1 MVTQVAGSRF
11 RGRRHEVRLS
21 FTPQE
26 QAARMPAVYCP
37 RLIFGF
43 LLAALAWPAVPAAS
57 AALVSYA
64 KVRPDATLLVG
75 SRMVRLYGI
84 YIPPSG
90 RTCRPNLRPV
100 KCGSNAALAL
110 DFKIRGF
117 VHCQQV
123 HRNRDRSITA
133 LCRNKGVDL
142 SAYLIERGWAVA
154 LPNGPFEYQVLERIA
169 RARNMGVWGMH
180 GVAITSSSGTR

>member
-1 MVTQVAGSRF
+1 MIASNCT
-11 RGRRHEVRLS
+11 
-21 FTPQE
+21 
-26 QAARMPAVYCP
+26 
-37 RLIFGF
+37 RLILGW
-43 LLAALAWPAVPAAS
+43 LLAALAWLAVPEAS

-64 KVRPDATLLVG
+64 TVRPDATLRVG
-75 SRMVRLYGI
+75 SRLVRLYGI
-84 YIPPSG
+84 YIPPMG
-90 RTCRPNLRPV
+90 RTCRSTLRPA

-117 VHCQQV
+117 VNCQPV
-123 HRNRDRSITA
+123 RRHRDRSITA

-154 LPNGPFEYQVLERIA
+154 LPDGPFEYRVLERIA

-180 GVAITSSSGTR
+180 GVAVASSSSAR

>member
-1 MVTQVAGSRF
+1 MVTRVAGKHF
-11 RGRRHEVRLS
+11 RGPRRGVRLWL
-21 FTPQE
+21 TPVE
-26 QAARMPAVYCP
+26 QATGMIASYCT
-37 RLIFGF
+37 RVIFGF
-43 LLAALAWPAVPAAS
+43 LLVALAWLAVPAAS

-64 KVRPDATLLVG
+64 KVRPDATLVVG
-75 SRMVRLYGI
+75 SRLVRLYGI
-84 YIPPSG
+84 YIPPGG
-90 RTCRPNLRPV
+90 RTCRPNLRPA

-123 HRNRDRSITA
+123 LRHRDRSITA

-169 RARNMGVWGMH
+169 RERSMGVWGMH
-180 GVAITSSSGTR
+180 GIAINSSSGSR

>member
-1 MVTQVAGSRF
+1 MVTQVAGRRF
-11 RGRRHEVRLS
+11 RGPRRGRRLWPS
-21 FTPQE
+21 LVE
-26 QAARMPAVYCP
+26 QATEMIPSYCT
-37 RLIFGF
+37 RVIFGF
-43 LLAALAWPAVPAAS
+43 LLVTLAWLTVPAAS

-64 KVRPDATLLVG
+64 KVRPDATLMVG
-75 SRMVRLYGI
+75 SRLVRLYGI
-84 YIPPSG
+84 YIPPAG

-123 HRNRDRSITA
+123 QKHRDGSITA

-154 LPNGPFEYQVLERIA
+154 LPGGPFAYQVLERIA

-180 GVAITSSSGTR
+180 GIAIASSSDSR

>member
-1 MVTQVAGSRF
+1 M
-11 RGRRHEVRLS
+11 
-21 FTPQE
+21 E
-26 QAARMPAVYCP
+26 QATEMIPSYCT
-37 RLIFGF
+37 RVAAGI
-43 LLAALAWPAVPAAS
+43 LLVALAWLAVPTAS

-64 KVRPDATLLVG
+64 KVRADATLMVG
-75 SRMVRLYGI
+75 SRLVRLYGI
-84 YIPPSG
+84 HIPPAG

-123 HRNRDRSITA
+123 QKYRDGSITA

-154 LPNGPFEYQVLERIA
+154 LPGGPFSYQVLERIA
-169 RARNMGVWGMH
+169 RARSMGVWGMH
-180 GVAITSSSGTR
+180 GIAIASSSRSR